1 MHLKVQSLNE
11 FPTKP
16 DNNTLKQKAHLERKQ
31 WVGQNIQQSNLSVNL
46 LVIWTWWS
54 LDLLWLRT
62 IQVFNLMWLW
72 TGLSPPHFGGGVTN
86 RNYGVYWVGFEILFK
101 FIYWYKLLVKCVLT
115 VKRLT
120 IRRGLHLLN
129 SSKVNIFFAWLGFVW
144 LDIVEHVILSSVVSW
159 SR

>member
-1 MHLKVQSLNE
+1 MKQS
-11 FPTKP
+11 
-16 DNNTLKQKAHLERKQ
+16 AHWERQQ
-31 WVGQNIQQSNLSVNL
+31 WVGQNIQQSNLSVTCKL
-46 LVIWTWWS
+46 KLS
-54 LDLLWLRT
+54 ERGDLLTYYGYEL
-62 IQVFNLMWLW
+62 FKCSDLMLLW
-72 TGLSPPHFGGGVTN
+72 AGLSPPHFGGGVTN
-86 RNYGVYWVGFEILFK
+86 WNCGVYWVGFEILFK

-144 LDIVEHVILSSVVSW
+144 LEIVEHVILTSVVSW

>member
-16 DNNTLKQKAHLERKQ
+16 DNNTLKQKAHLKRKQ

-62 IQVFNLMWLW
+62 IQVFNLMLLW
-72 TGLSPPHFGGGVTN
+72 AGLPPPHFGGVADWC
-86 RNYGVYWVGFEILFK
+86 YGVYWVGFEILFK

-115 VKRLT
+115 VKWLT

-129 SSKVNIFFAWLGFVW
+129 SSKVNISFAWLGFVW
-144 LDIVEHVILSSVVSW
+144 LEIVEHVIWLV
-159 SR
+159 